1 MRPPVLAPAAA
12 LAAAFMVA
20 PAAGAG
26 ARPAAPFTTP
36 AEQCIMPAADYHRVN
51 PYLLRAIL
59 RVESGLRPNAVMRNS
74 NGTVDVGISQINS
87 IHFRELGRYGIAP
100 AHLQDACVGT
110 YVGAWHLARVIARH
124 GNTWE
129 GIARYHSATP
139 KFNRRYQAL
148 LWNELLRSGVVQG
161 NPVPVAAQPRSVPR
175 AAPNSGALVLFEQP

>member
-1 MRPPVLAPAAA
+1 MRPPGFAPAAA
-12 LAAAFMVA
+12 LVATFMVA
-20 PAAGAG
+20 PGAGAG
-26 ARPAAPFTTP
+26 AQSPAPFTTP
-36 AEQCIMPAADYHRVN
+36 AEQCIMPAADYHQVN

-74 NGTVDVGISQINS
+74 NGTVDIGISQINS

-148 LWNELLRSGVVQG
+148 LWNELVRSGVVQG
-161 NPVPVAAQPRSVPR
+161 NPVPVAAQPRSVPQTP
-175 AAPNSGALVLFEQP
+175 ANSGPLVLFEQP